1 MKTIA
6 IPFLYL
12 QLSLVFLFTLSC
24 NQPGKTSQ
32 EQDPVTTGMTE
43 PKQQTAMELH
53 DKLMASFGEDW
64 MERES
69 DPGLYPTYYGGS
81 FIDNNGTFVI
91 AVTGNRDANN
101 QRLIEILGT
110 DNFNVETVQY
120 SYRQMMQVMDR
131 IDAFLTNAT
140 IPEDH
145 PVMSRFAGAYP
156 DVMDNRVKVLLTT
169 VNEEAINA
177 FKRDI
182 SDSPMVQFEQGEIP
196 ELF

>member
-101 QRLIEILGT
+101 QSPNVKYVCNMPPIKKFHIGLCITILL
-110 DNFNVETVQY
+110 
-120 SYRQMMQVMDR
+120 SYTYQKNIILCR
-131 IDAFLTNAT
+131 
-140 IPEDH
+140 
-145 PVMSRFAGAYP
+145 
-156 DVMDNRVKVLLTT
+156 
-169 VNEEAINA
+169 
-177 FKRDI
+177 
-182 SDSPMVQFEQGEIP
+182 
-196 ELF
+196 